1 MAQFPKVS
9 GSNLEGRKFQ
19 LPRDFEGAIN
29 LAIVP
34 FQRWHQD
41 VVDTWAPALGGL
53 VQAMPGFRFYE
64 LPTLWR
70 MNPLYRWGIDAGM
83 RAGIPDRS
91 TREITITLY
100 LDKDA
105 FRRQLE
111 IPNEETIHLL
121 LVTPQGEINWRT
133 TGEASPEK
141 LASLTAHLQAWQSAS
156 AVPNLSPQTTLV

>member
-1 MAQFPKVS
+1 MAHFPKVS
-9 GSNLEGRKFQ
+9 GSNLEGRSFQ

-41 VVDTWAPALGGL
+41 VVDTWTPALGEL
-53 VQAMPGFRFYE
+53 VRAMPGFRFYE

-70 MNPLYRWGIDAGM
+70 MNPIYRWGLDAGM

-105 FRRQLE
+105 FRRELE
-111 IPNEETIHLL
+111 IPNEETIYLL
-121 LVTPQGEINWRT
+121 LVTPQGEIIWRT
-133 TGEASPEK
+133 TGEATPEK
-141 LASLTAHLQAWQSAS
+141 LAELTAQLQAWRSS
-156 AVPNLSPQTTLV
+156 RTTLV

>member
-9 GSNLEGRKFQ
+9 GSNLEGRSFQ
-19 LPRDFEGAIN
+19 LPRDFEGEIN

-41 VVDTWAPALGGL
+41 LVDTWAPAAKRL
-53 VQAMPGFRFYE
+53 VQEIPGFRFYE

-70 MNPLYRWGIDAGM
+70 MNPLYRWGLDAGM

-100 LDKDA
+100 LDKEA
-105 FRRQLE
+105 YRRELD
-111 IPNEETIHLL
+111 IPDEETIHLL
-121 LVTPQGEINWRT
+121 LVTPQGEIIWRA
-133 TGEASPEK
+133 TGEATPEK
-141 LASLTAHLQAWQSAS
+141 IAALSAQLKAWRSS
-156 AVPNLSPQTTLV
+156 QTTLV